1 MELSYTTIKW
11 FNSLDYTFY
20 KFIRMKIEVS
30 NGELLDKISILELKL
45 LKIED
50 EDKLVNIKKEFET
63 LNPLC
68 VELFEKFGGQ
78 LQNHYLELAR
88 INGLLWDIEDWI
100 RDCEREKRFDEEF
113 IQLARSVYVTNDQRS
128 EVKKL
133 INITTGSDLVEEKSY
148 KDYK

>member
-1 MELSYTTIKW
+1 
-11 FNSLDYTFY
+11 
-20 KFIRMKIEVS
+20 MKIEVS
-30 NGELLDKISILELKL
+30 NGELLDKISILELKM

-68 VELFEKFGGQ
+68 VKLFEKFGGQ

-128 EVKKL
+128 EVKKI
-133 INITTGSDLVEEKSY
+133 INVITNSGLVEEKSY

>member
-1 MELSYTTIKW
+1 
-11 FNSLDYTFY
+11 
-20 KFIRMKIEVS
+20 MKIEVS

-45 LKIED
+45 LKIK
-50 EDKLVNIKKEFET
+50 DKEKLINIQKEFDV

-100 RDCEREKRFDEEF
+100 RDCEREKRFDAEF

-133 INITTGSDLVEEKSY
+133 INKTTGSDLVEEKSY

>member
-1 MELSYTTIKW
+1 
-11 FNSLDYTFY
+11 
-20 KFIRMKIEVS
+20 MKIEVS
-30 NGELLDKISILELKL
+30 NGELLDKISILELKM

-68 VELFEKFGGQ
+68 VKLFEKFGGQ

-113 IQLARSVYVTNDQRS
+113 IQLTRSVYVTNDQRS
-128 EVKKL
+128 EVKKI
-133 INITTGSDLVEEKSY
+133 INVITNSGLVEEKSY